1 MRGVIISLIIL
12 FATGFGLSVFPLLRM
27 FASFFQSR
35 YVRLESLRPKS
46 QMQQRVIYGFERLL
60 VWTNIQSVKDKIKLA
75 GYPFGLRANVF
86 QGVRFSLVVALPCF
100 WIGNW
105 LWNLME
111 MAVNGF
117 PLFRIC
123 VSILLGWYGPY
134 VWLSYM
140 AKRRRVI
147 LLYEV
152 ARLSHRL
159 VVCMSDR
166 TDLRDILLR
175 AGRTCK
181 ELQPYLAE
189 LTLAW
194 NKNQHQAILTF
205 GERIGISEA
214 YPLVNTLLA
223 VSQVEVSQAST
234 MLEGQVLSIEKSI
247 EHDVARAIETVPFY
261 IVFMI
266 MVPFM
271 AVFVLMIYPWISYMS
286 ELLFKSF

>member
-1 MRGVIISLIIL
+1 MRGVIFSFIIM
-12 FATGFGLSVFPLLRM
+12 FATGFGLSVFPLLRIL
-27 FASFFQSR
+27 ASFFQSR
-35 YVRLESLRPKS
+35 YARLESLRPKS
-46 QMQQRVIYGFERLL
+46 QMERRVMYWFDRLL
-60 VWTNIQSVKDKIKLA
+60 VWTNIQMVENKLKLA
-75 GYPFGLRANVF
+75 GYPYGVRANLF
-86 QGVRFSLVVALPCF
+86 QGVRFSLVIALPCF

-105 LWNLME
+105 FWNM
-111 MAVNGF
+111 MGTAAHGF
-117 PLFRIC
+117 PLLRIC
-123 VSILLGWYGPY
+123 LSILIGWYGPY
-134 VWLSYM
+134 VWLHYL

-159 VVCMSDR
+159 VVCMSDK
-166 TDLRDILLR
+166 TDLRDIILR

-181 ELQPYLAE
+181 VLQPYLAE

-194 NKNQHQAILTF
+194 NKNQYQAILKF

-234 MLEGQVLSIEKSI
+234 LLEGQVLSIEKSI

-261 IVFMI
+261 IVFLI

>member
-1 MRGVIISLIIL
+1 MRGVIISFIIM
-12 FATGFGLSVFPLLRM
+12 FASGVGLSVFPLLRM
-27 FASFFQSR
+27 LASFFQSR
-35 YVRLESLRPKS
+35 FVRLESLRPKS
-46 QMQQRVIYGFERLL
+46 QMQRTVMYWFDRLL
-60 VWTNIQSVKDKIKLA
+60 VWTNIQSIEDKIKLA
-75 GYPFGLRANVF
+75 GYPYGLRANVF
-86 QGVRFSLVVALPCF
+86 QGVRFALALALSCF
-100 WIGNW
+100 CIGNW
-105 LWNLME
+105 LWNVMGTTAHE
-111 MAVNGF
+111 F

-123 VSILLGWYGPY
+123 LSILFGWYGPY
-134 VWLSYM
+134 VWLRYL

-159 VVCMSDR
+159 VVCMSDK

-189 LTLAW
+189 LSLAW
-194 NKNQHQAILTF
+194 NKNQYQAILTF

-223 VSQVEVSQAST
+223 VSQVKVSQAST

-261 IVFMI
+261 IVFLI